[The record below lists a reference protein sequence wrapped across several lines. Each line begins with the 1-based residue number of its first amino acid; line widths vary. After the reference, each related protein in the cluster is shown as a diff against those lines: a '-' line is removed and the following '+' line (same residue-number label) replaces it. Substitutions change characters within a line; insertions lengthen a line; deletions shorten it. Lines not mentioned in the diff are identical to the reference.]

1 MRSLLALLASTA
13 VVATTL
19 AVAGSTGAAETNTSR
34 HDILLVVD
42 STGLS
47 EADWLVQK
55 RAYLAMLDDTLT
67 FPLDGSISVAFIQ
80 YGATKSGG
88 QASRVTLPLTRLD

>member
-1 MRSLLALLASTA
+1 MRRLLALLASTA

-67 FPLDGSISVAFIQ
+67 FPLDGSISIAFIQ
-80 YGATKSGG
+80 YGATKAGG
-88 QASRVTLPLTRLD
+88 QASRG